1 MLLSAIHLIPVFRCV
16 QNHVDLAS
24 NDGLLDEKHRLA
36 RSERRREASGMLV
49 ALLLSKVL
57 PVGYLCKVVKQIAE
71 IALRLKR
78 LLALLEMFHI

>member
-1 MLLSAIHLIPVFRCV
+1 
-16 QNHVDLAS
+16 
-24 NDGLLDEKHRLA
+24 
-36 RSERRREASGMLV
+36 MLV

>member
-1 MLLSAIHLIPVFRCV
+1 
-16 QNHVDLAS
+16 
-24 NDGLLDEKHRLA
+24 
-36 RSERRREASGMLV
+36 MLV

-57 PVGYLCKVVKQIAE
+57 PVGYSCKVVKQIAE

>member
-1 MLLSAIHLIPVFRCV
+1 V

-57 PVGYLCKVVKQIAE
+57 PVGYSCKVVKQIAE